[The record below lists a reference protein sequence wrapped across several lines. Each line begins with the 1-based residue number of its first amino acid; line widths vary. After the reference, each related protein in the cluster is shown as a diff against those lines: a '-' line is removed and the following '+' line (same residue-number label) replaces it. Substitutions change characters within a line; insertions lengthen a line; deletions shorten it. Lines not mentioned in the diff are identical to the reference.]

1 MHQRQQAG
9 CDVEDENPSND
20 DGGGCDDKDARG
32 YQGFDRR
39 RVCDSSGARLAMMEH
54 NYQRLFGGLLGLFLV
69 GPAVTI
75 LIARQLQLQ
84 PGRCRTL
91 PRGRRWRGR
100 WRVDGRSPSKPV
112 RRAARRRLAAP
123 RVNQD
128 RRHSVSPDGRDR
140 RGYVLGYR

>member
-54 NYQRLFGGLLGLFLV
+54 FDACSV
-69 GPAVTI
+69 GCSA
-75 LIARQLQLQ
+75 
-84 PGRCRTL
+84 CF
-91 PRGRRWRGR
+91 W
-100 WRVDGRSPSKPV
+100 S
-112 RRAARRRLAAP
+112 AP
-123 RVNQD
+123 
-128 RRHSVSPDGRDR
+128 P
-140 RGYVLGYR
+140 